1 MRKDDNLRKHQWLAT
16 LLSLIC
22 TGLGMFYIG
31 TPGMLIGGT
40 LLMALQ
46 GAALF
51 VFFMTLGYLGIII
64 GPLAIGIHLIGLIIP
79 LIYLSK
85 RSSRK
90 PRFDEKRRQKLS
102 SPWKIALRTIIGL
115 ALFAGSIYAGYTYG
129 TAPFMKTAAEKQVVQ
144 TAAESYLEQKYNESF
159 EVTDVDYTWAI
170 GSYQLKAHPE
180 QAPEL
185 EFTVSSNDA
194 SPPVISH
201 DTYLNLLW
209 GQQLKE
215 RLKPLLDELY
225 PDQAFGRAYVYT
237 NSDTVVR
244 DYSQLA
250 TDSGDDSQNISLI
263 VFADLTA
270 NNMAEE
276 KERVLELIQR
286 LPEVTVPGETD
297 LTIDY
302 YATDLKT
309 PGNVKKAEQ
318 DIDVMKGKSSIA
330 TFRAFDISKINSV
343 TDIEM
348 RGLE

>member
-1 MRKDDNLRKHQWLAT
+1 MRKHQWLAT

-51 VFFMTLGYLGIII
+51 VFFMTLGYLGVII
-64 GPLAIGIHLIGLIIP
+64 GPLVIGIHLIGLIIP
-79 LIYLSK
+79 VIYLSY
-85 RSSRK
+85 RSPRK
-90 PRFDEKRRQKLS
+90 PRFDEKRRRQLS
-102 SPWKIALRTIIGL
+102 SPWKIALRTIIGV

-129 TAPFMKTAAEKQVVQ
+129 SAPFMKTAAEKQVVQ
-144 TAAESYLEQKYNESF
+144 TAAESYLEQKYNEPF
-159 EVTDVDYTWAI
+159 KVTDVDYTWAI

-180 QAPEL
+180 QTPEL
-185 EFTVSSNDA
+185 EFTLKSNDA
-194 SPPVISH
+194 SPPVISN
-201 DTYLNLLW
+201 DTYLSLLW

-215 RLKPLLDELY
+215 RLKPLLNELY

-250 TDSGDDSQNISLI
+250 SDSGDVSQNISLI

-270 NNMAEE
+270 DNMTQE

-286 LPEVTVPGETD
+286 LPSLTVPGETD

-302 YATDLKT
+302 YAADLKT
-309 PGNVKKAEQ
+309 PGNVKKARQ
-318 DIDVMKGKSSIA
+318 DIDVMKEKSSIA
-330 TFRAFDISKINSV
+330 TFRAFDISKITSV
-343 TDIEM
+343 ADIEM

>member
-1 MRKDDNLRKHQWLAT
+1 MRKHQWLAT

-51 VFFMTLGYLGIII
+51 IFFMTLGYLGLII
-64 GPLAIGIHLIGLIIP
+64 GPLAIGLHLIGLIIP
-79 LIYLSK
+79 VIYLSY
-85 RSSRK
+85 RSPRK

-129 TAPFMKTAAEKQVVQ
+129 TAPFVKTAAEKQVVQ

-159 EVTDVDYTWAI
+159 KVTDVDYTWAI

-185 EFTVSSNDA
+185 KFTLKSNDA
-194 SPPVISH
+194 SPPVMSN

-215 RLKPLLDELY
+215 RLKPLLDEIY
-225 PDQAFGRAYVYT
+225 PNQAFGRAYVYT
-237 NSDTVVR
+237 NSNTVVR

-250 TDSGDDSQNISLI
+250 SDSGDVSQNISLI

-270 NNMAEE
+270 DNMNQE

-286 LPEVTVPGETD
+286 LPSVTVPGETD

-302 YATDLKT
+302 YAADLKT

-318 DIDVMKGKSSIA
+318 DIDVMKEKSSIA
-330 TFRAFDISKINSV
+330 TFRAFDISKITSV
-343 TDIEM
+343 ADIEM